1 MLPFH
6 FYLSI
11 LNNNN
16 ITKANR
22 TVPTLDDVACA
33 FNKHKISLC
42 DLEEFINWVD
52 TPDFALG
59 NHVKPLDDEESQRH
73 ANGLG
78 ASMFRRS
85 KKRSYKMSRD
95 TLGYCDDRANQE
107 LLDRDS
113 EEEFE
118 HVYDYFPLM
127 TRIAVEAPAVVE
139 TQDSAE
145 TQVNEAEKVLID
157 SNDTEHNLAEAS
169 KQPEV
174 LPEVVKHGIT

>member
-1 MLPFH
+1 M
-6 FYLSI
+6 
-11 LNNNN
+11 
-16 ITKANR
+16 
-22 TVPTLDDVACA
+22 PTLDDVACA
-33 FNKHKISLC
+33 FNKHKISLS
-42 DLEEFINWVD
+42 DLEEFINWLD

-59 NHVKPLDDEESQRH
+59 NHVKPLDDEEIQRH

-85 KKRSYKMSRD
+85 KKRLYKMSRD

-107 LLDRDS
+107 LQDRDS

-127 TRIAVEAPAVVE
+127 TRVAVEAPAVGD

-145 TQVNEAEKVLID
+145 TQVKEAEKVLID
-157 SNDTEHNLAEAS
+157 STLTEQNMAEAAE
-169 KQPEV
+169 QPEV
-174 LPEVVKHGIT
+174 LAEVIKHGIT